1 MLKDFAD
8 DLKSLRKGKDITLE
22 EISAQTRLRVSVL
35 QKLESGDFT
44 FQPAAYIKAFLKQ
57 YASAINENPQE
68 IINNFLA
75 AKEGRYKR
83 KSSGFNEKIELT
95 STADDKIPETPDQ
108 EKTLPRKLP
117 ERDRVEKIRSEEKME
132 EKSAGD
138 YYSGSF
144 FSGERL
150 KKIILYL
157 VGAGFLVGIFFMVKA
172 LFFTDD
178 AEEQEIVRQRG
189 FNEVLMENERKLL
202 GKRTE
207 EEIQDSIRKA
217 QEEMMKIENR
227 DSISLEI
234 IAKGKG
240 KIFLAI
246 DSVNFNNPTEYA
258 YLPGD
263 TGLYFAE
270 KFFHFG
276 VNDPSTIE
284 VLVNDIKVKLPQRR
298 FRNLLIDSSGVN
310 LKPPNG

>member
-1 MLKDFAD
+1 M
-8 DLKSLRKGKDITLE
+8 
-22 EISAQTRLRVSVL
+22 SVL

-258 YLPGD
+258 YLPD
-263 TGLYFAE
+263 FTSQRNF
-270 KFFHFG
+270 
-276 VNDPSTIE
+276 STLE
-284 VLVNDIKVKLPQRR
+284 
-298 FRNLLIDSSGVN
+298 
-310 LKPPNG
+310 